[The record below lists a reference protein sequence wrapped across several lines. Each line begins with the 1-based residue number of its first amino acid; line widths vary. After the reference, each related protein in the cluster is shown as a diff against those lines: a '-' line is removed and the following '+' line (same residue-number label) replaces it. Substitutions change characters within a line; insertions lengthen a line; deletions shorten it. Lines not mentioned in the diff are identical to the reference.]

1 MNNLNTLYKGMVE
14 MEERFT
20 RLYTEL
26 EFLLNN
32 APVESDCTDEENKMY
47 SDMADL
53 KASMEEALW
62 HLLI

>member
-1 MNNLNTLYKGMVE
+1 MVR
-14 MEERFT
+14 MEERFI
-20 RLYTEL
+20 RLYAEL

-47 SDMADL
+47 SDMANL
-53 KASMEEALW
+53 KTSMEEAVW

>member
-1 MNNLNTLYKGMVE
+1 MLKQDGMVR
-14 MEERFT
+14 MEERFI
-20 RLYTEL
+20 RLYAEL

-47 SDMADL
+47 SDMANL
-53 KASMEEALW
+53 KTSMEEALW

>member
-1 MNNLNTLYKGMVE
+1 

-20 RLYTEL
+20 KLYTEL
-26 EFLLNN
+26 DFLLNN

-47 SDMADL
+47 SDMANL

-62 HLLI
+62 HLFI